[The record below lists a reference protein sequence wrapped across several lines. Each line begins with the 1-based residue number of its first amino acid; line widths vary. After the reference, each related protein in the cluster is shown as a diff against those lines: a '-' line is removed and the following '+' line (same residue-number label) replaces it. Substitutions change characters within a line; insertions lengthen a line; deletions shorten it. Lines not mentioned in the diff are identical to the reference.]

1 MIVYQKTKAEFINDV
16 IDDSLTDKVFE
27 AVKAKLGS
35 MYGVSQQILTYAIVL
50 QALRVPLEEY
60 FRIFLPAG

>member
-27 AVKAKLGS
+27 AVKAELGRKTGESEVNSWRNSSLYIQKNLGS
-35 MYGVSQQILTYAIVL
+35 VNKS
-50 QALRVPLEEY
+50 
-60 FRIFLPAG
+60 

>member
-27 AVKAKLGS
+27 AVKAKLGRKTGECEVNFWRNS
-35 MYGVSQQILTYAIVL
+35 SIYIQKILGSVNNS
-50 QALRVPLEEY
+50 
-60 FRIFLPAG
+60 

>member
-27 AVKAKLGS
+27 AVKAKLGRKTGES
-35 MYGVSQQILTYAIVL
+35 EVNSWRNPSLYIQN
-50 QALRVPLEEY
+50 
-60 FRIFLPAG
+60 FLGSVNKS